1 MAYLQELARKKER
14 NKKIYQYHLDH
25 PLVSSRALGKMR
37 HLSHTQ
43 ICKIIKEEAARYGT
57 DINRCRKES

>member
-43 ICKIIKEEAARYGT
+43 ICKIIKEEAA
-57 DINRCRKES
+57 KECKI